1 MWSTNVFDTYK
12 EYVDGKTSSS
22 TTGFGIDMGPVV
34 SGEYN
39 SKEKEKESDSRYVDI
54 QWNFQMHLSFVSNCI
69 RRVKYEGSA
78 I

>member
-22 TTGFGIDMGPVV
+22 TTGFGIDMGPIV

-39 SKEKEKESDSRYVDI
+39 SEEKGTESESR
-54 QWNFQMHLSFVSNCI
+54 L
-69 RRVKYEGSA
+69 E
-78 I
+78 